1 MVPWGQHQCMAIHPW
16 GFYKVAFDYNFTFF
30 HHSNLKDTQENPG
43 LKAARAAHSF
53 QRQWRHS
60 VCVSQLAQI
69 ERPPLRLHSLP
80 WPSQS
85 EEQMSQPHARGI
97 SSILL
102 YIGRNFSSEKLEIW
116 FLKIHSFPE
125 VVNTDVMS
133 FCLWIILFVLVA
145 YQVSW
150 VIPFRLDNTTGKLT
164 FAKLFMNS
172 K

>member
-1 MVPWGQHQCMAIHPW
+1 MTHI
-16 GFYKVAFDYNFTFF
+16 Y
-30 HHSNLKDTQENPG
+30 SQENPG
-43 LKAARAAHSF
+43 LKAARAAHSL

-102 YIGRNFSSEKLEIW
+102 HIGRNFSSEKLEVW

-133 FCLWIILFVLVA
+133 FCLRIILFVLVA

-172 K
+172 KKKSNLQVRA